1 MLPGNHEIRAE
12 ATMRLAVRAD
22 LAAPATPRWRDVSTP
37 PVVHFGNEAAAQSL
51 TDQDRNGR
59 LAGGAVISNTAL
71 AKRRAGA
78 RPGFGT
84 RALCTRTRQVARAGE
99 ASLAQAAGQSRDA
112 RC

>member
-1 MLPGNHEIRAE
+1 M
-12 ATMRLAVRAD
+12 
-22 LAAPATPRWRDVSTP
+22 STP

-71 AKRRAGA
+71 AKRQARAH
-78 RPGFGT
+78 PGFGT
-84 RALCTRTRQVARAGE
+84 RTLYTRTRQVARAGE
-99 ASLAQAAGQSRDA
+99 APLAQAAGQSRDA